1 MCGEKHLYGAKF
13 ETKGT
18 SPPRVRG
25 KAKIRHFSVSSRRIT
40 PAYAGKSLSLRRSG
54 FCRWDHPR
62 VCGEKVGPVGCVSG
76 WLGSPPRMRGKAPSL
91 AVLGAC
97 IGITPAYAGKSTD
110 LQRPRAA
117 QQDHPRVC
125 GEKPQRKRSPSRFWG
140 SPPRMRGKVAV
151 CIAANASPGITPAYA
166 GKSCVL
172 RLKLLVLRDH
182 PRVCGEK
189 CGLYLILLGITGSPP
204 RMRGKACPRWCSRA
218 GHWDH
223 PRVCG
228 EKWAGLCTQRS
239 STGSPPRMRGKA
251 SPDNDNQA
259 ITRITPAYAGKR
271 VAAQIFRNLDR
282 DHPRVCGEKSISADS
297 FSPGTGSPPRM
308 RGKVNSPPQRLIKFG
323 ITPAYAGKSYTLLD
337 LPAGERDHPRVCGEK
352 ALGHGHQPFVQGSPP
367 RMRGKVYK
375 AGVQDA
381 GRGITPAYAGKS
393 VQRNC
398 PLVSW

>member
-1 MCGEKHLYGAKF
+1 MRRLPLRSPPRMRGKVPVCCPEHRKVRITPACAGKSGPCPDRGPPAEDHPRVCGEKHLYGAKF

-125 GEKPQRKRSPSRFWG
+125 GEKLSGCVWQQACAG
-140 SPPRMRGKVAV
+140 SPPRMRGKV
-151 CIAANASPGITPAYA
+151 SQPHYSTGRGGITPAYA
-166 GKSCVL
+166 GKSPL
-172 RLKLLVLRDH
+172 RAVFWCRHRDH

-189 CGLYLILLGITGSPP
+189 RTQAHPAKTGLGSPP
-204 RMRGKACPRWCSRA
+204 RMRGK
-218 GHWDH
+218 
-223 PRVCG
+223 
-228 EKWAGLCTQRS
+228 ET
-239 STGSPPRMRGKA
+239 
-251 SPDNDNQA
+251 PDQGIDQ
-259 ITRITPAYAGKR
+259 
-271 VAAQIFRNLDR
+271 
-282 DHPRVCGEKSISADS
+282 E
-297 FSPGTGSPPRM
+297 
-308 RGKVNSPPQRLIKFG
+308 FG
-323 ITPAYAGKSYTLLD
+323 ITPAYAGK
-337 LPAGERDHPRVCGEK
+337 R
-352 ALGHGHQPFVQGSPP
+352 
-367 RMRGKVYK
+367 
-375 AGVQDA
+375 
-381 GRGITPAYAGKS
+381 
-393 VQRNC
+393 
-398 PLVSW
+398 

>member
-125 GEKPQRKRSPSRFWG
+125 GEKLDKADKTICFLG
-140 SPPRMRGKVAV
+140 SPPRMRGKVVSLMLLAT
-151 CIAANASPGITPAYA
+151 ALGITPAYA
-166 GKSCVL
+166 GKSGNSVKTL
-172 RLKLLVLRDH
+172 TTPRDH

-189 CGLYLILLGITGSPP
+189 FLP
-204 RMRGKACPRWCSRA
+204 RSR
-218 GHWDH
+218 
-223 PRVCG
+223 C
-228 EKWAGLCTQRS
+228 LS
-239 STGSPPRMRGKA
+239 S
-251 SPDNDNQA
+251 
-259 ITRITPAYAGKR
+259 
-271 VAAQIFRNLDR
+271 
-282 DHPRVCGEKSISADS
+282 
-297 FSPGTGSPPRM
+297 
-308 RGKVNSPPQRLIKFG
+308 
-323 ITPAYAGKSYTLLD
+323 
-337 LPAGERDHPRVCGEK
+337 
-352 ALGHGHQPFVQGSPP
+352 
-367 RMRGKVYK
+367 
-375 AGVQDA
+375 
-381 GRGITPAYAGKS
+381 
-393 VQRNC
+393 
-398 PLVSW
+398 

>member
-125 GEKPQRKRSPSRFWG
+125 GEKLSGCVWQQACAG
-140 SPPRMRGKVAV
+140 SPPRMRGKV
-151 CIAANASPGITPAYA
+151 SQPHYSTGRGGITPAYA
-166 GKSCVL
+166 GKSPL
-172 RLKLLVLRDH
+172 RAVFWCRHRDH

-189 CGLYLILLGITGSPP
+189 RTQAHPAKTGLGSPP
-204 RMRGKACPRWCSRA
+204 RMRGKA
-218 GHWDH
+218 
-223 PRVCG
+223 V
-228 EKWAGLCTQRS
+228 S
-239 STGSPPRMRGKA
+239 ST
-251 SPDNDNQA
+251 
-259 ITRITPAYAGKR
+259 
-271 VAAQIFRNLDR
+271 
-282 DHPRVCGEKSISADS
+282 KSMVSS
-297 FSPGTGSPPRM
+297 R
-308 RGKVNSPPQRLIKFG
+308 
-323 ITPAYAGKSYTLLD
+323 ITPAYAGKSYT
-337 LPAGERDHPRVCGEK
+337 
-352 ALGHGHQPFVQGSPP
+352 QF
-367 RMRGKVYK
+367 
-375 AGVQDA
+375 
-381 GRGITPAYAGKS
+381 
-393 VQRNC
+393 
-398 PLVSW
+398 

>member
-125 GEKPQRKRSPSRFWG
+125 GEKLSGCVWQQACAG
-140 SPPRMRGKVAV
+140 SPPRMRGKVSQPHYSTGRGGITPAYAGKSQIASNPRRSGRDHPRV
-151 CIAANASPGITPAYA
+151 CGEKSCAGDAASGQEGSPPRMRGKDYWCPYHICSPGITPAYA
-166 GKSCVL
+166 GKRSYNGL
-172 RLKLLVLRDH
+172 FTSMEEDH

-189 CGLYLILLGITGSPP
+189 QLYQCFCNDDRGSPP
-204 RMRGKACPRWCSRA
+204 RMRGKGEADAHYSKRIRITPAYA
-218 GHWDH
+218 GKRTHRRYGVPGYWDH

-228 EKWAGLCTQRS
+228 EKL
-239 STGSPPRMRGKA
+239 SPK
-251 SPDNDNQA
+251 Q
-259 ITRITPAYAGKR
+259 K
-271 VAAQIFRNLDR
+271 Q
-282 DHPRVCGEKSISADS
+282 
-297 FSPGTGSPPRM
+297 
-308 RGKVNSPPQRLIKFG
+308 PQK
-323 ITPAYAGKSYTLLD
+323 
-337 LPAGERDHPRVCGEK
+337 
-352 ALGHGHQPFVQGSPP
+352 QGSPP
-367 RMRGKVYK
+367 RMRGKEFRVETCFPY
-375 AGVQDA
+375 D
-381 GRGITPAYAGKS
+381 GITPAYAGKRIRRIL
-393 VQRNC
+393 Q
-398 PLVSW
+398 

>member
-125 GEKPQRKRSPSRFWG
+125 GEKLSGCVWQQACAG
-140 SPPRMRGKVAV
+140 SPPRMRGKEDTGAPGK
-151 CIAANASPGITPAYA
+151 NWPGITPAYA
-166 GKSCVL
+166 GK
-172 RLKLLVLRDH
+172 RN
-182 PRVCGEK
+182 PR
-189 CGLYLILLGITGSPP
+189 S
-204 RMRGKACPRWCSRA
+204 
-218 GHWDH
+218 GHRSGVWDH

-228 EKWAGLCTQRS
+228 EK
-239 STGSPPRMRGKA
+239 
-251 SPDNDNQA
+251 
-259 ITRITPAYAGKR
+259 
-271 VAAQIFRNLDR
+271 V
-282 DHPRVCGEKSISADS
+282 SI
-297 FSPGTGSPPRM
+297 
-308 RGKVNSPPQRLIKFG
+308 
-323 ITPAYAGKSYTLLD
+323 
-337 LPAGERDHPRVCGEK
+337 
-352 ALGHGHQPFVQGSPP
+352 
-367 RMRGKVYK
+367 
-375 AGVQDA
+375 
-381 GRGITPAYAGKS
+381 
-393 VQRNC
+393 
-398 PLVSW
+398 

>member
-110 LQRPRAA
+110 PQRPKAA

-125 GEKPQRKRSPSRFWG
+125 GEKLSGCVWQQACAG
-140 SPPRMRGKVAV
+140 SPPRMRGKV
-151 CIAANASPGITPAYA
+151 SQPHYSTGRGGITPAYA
-166 GKSCVL
+166 GKSPL
-172 RLKLLVLRDH
+172 RAVFWCRHRDH

-189 CGLYLILLGITGSPP
+189 RTQAHPAKTGLGSPP
-204 RMRGKACPRWCSRA
+204 RMRGK
-218 GHWDH
+218 
-223 PRVCG
+223 
-228 EKWAGLCTQRS
+228 ET
-239 STGSPPRMRGKA
+239 
-251 SPDNDNQA
+251 PDQGIDQ
-259 ITRITPAYAGKR
+259 
-271 VAAQIFRNLDR
+271 
-282 DHPRVCGEKSISADS
+282 E
-297 FSPGTGSPPRM
+297 
-308 RGKVNSPPQRLIKFG
+308 FG
-323 ITPAYAGKSYTLLD
+323 ITPAYAGK
-337 LPAGERDHPRVCGEK
+337 R
-352 ALGHGHQPFVQGSPP
+352 
-367 RMRGKVYK
+367 
-375 AGVQDA
+375 
-381 GRGITPAYAGKS
+381 
-393 VQRNC
+393 
-398 PLVSW
+398 

>member
-97 IGITPAYAGKSTD
+97 IG
-110 LQRPRAA
+110 
-117 QQDHPRVC
+117 
-125 GEKPQRKRSPSRFWG
+125 
-140 SPPRMRGKVAV
+140 
-151 CIAANASPGITPAYA
+151 
-166 GKSCVL
+166 
-172 RLKLLVLRDH
+172 
-182 PRVCGEK
+182 
-189 CGLYLILLGITGSPP
+189 
-204 RMRGKACPRWCSRA
+204 
-218 GHWDH
+218 
-223 PRVCG
+223 
-228 EKWAGLCTQRS
+228 
-239 STGSPPRMRGKA
+239 
-251 SPDNDNQA
+251 
-259 ITRITPAYAGKR
+259 ITPAYAGKR

>member
-1 MCGEKHLYGAKF
+1 
-13 ETKGT
+13 
-18 SPPRVRG
+18 
-25 KAKIRHFSVSSRRIT
+25 
-40 PAYAGKSLSLRRSG
+40 
-54 FCRWDHPR
+54 
-62 VCGEKVGPVGCVSG
+62 
-76 WLGSPPRMRGKAPSL
+76 
-91 AVLGAC
+91 
-97 IGITPAYAGKSTD
+97 
-110 LQRPRAA
+110 
-117 QQDHPRVC
+117 
-125 GEKPQRKRSPSRFWG
+125 
-140 SPPRMRGKVAV
+140 
-151 CIAANASPGITPAYA
+151 
-166 GKSCVL
+166 
-172 RLKLLVLRDH
+172 
-182 PRVCGEK
+182 
-189 CGLYLILLGITGSPP
+189 
-204 RMRGKACPRWCSRA
+204 MRGKACPRWCSRA

-352 ALGHGHQPFVQGSPP
+352 FTKPVCKTLAEGSPP
-367 RMRGKVYK
+367 RMRGK
-375 AGVQDA
+375 G
-381 GRGITPAYAGKS
+381 
-393 VQRNC
+393 
-398 PLVSW
+398 